1 MNFLKQLLNKDNF
14 FWGAL
19 IGFIF
24 PALAFLLIRF
34 LASTAGNE
42 EFIIRPL
49 GYDSMQVYAI
59 VANLIPFRI
68 YMINKQLD
76 RTGRGLI
83 FATFVLVIIYFI
95 MFFQY
100 KERMGLN

>member
-1 MNFLKQLLNKDNF
+1 MKFLKDLLNKDNF

-19 IGFIF
+19 LGFVI

-34 LASTAGNE
+34 LASTAGND
-42 EFIIRPL
+42 EFYIKPF
-49 GYDSMQVYAI
+49 GEDSMQVYAI

-83 FATFVLVIIYFI
+83 FATFVLVIAYFI
-95 MFFQY
+95 VYFTHKQQ
-100 KERMGLN
+100 MGL

>member
-1 MNFLKQLLNKDNF
+1 MNFIKQLINKDNF

-19 IGFIF
+19 IGFVF
-24 PALAFLLIRF
+24 PALTFLLIRF

-42 EFIIRPL
+42 AFVVRPL
-49 GYDSMQVYAI
+49 GYDSMQVYSI
-59 VANLIPFRI
+59 VANLLPFRY

-83 FATFVLVIIYFI
+83 FATFVLVIAYFI
-95 MFFQY
+95 VFFQN
-100 KERMGLN
+100 K

>member
-1 MNFLKQLLNKDNF
+1 MNFIKQLINKDNF

-19 IGFIF
+19 IGFVF
-24 PALAFLLIRF
+24 PALTFLLIRF
-34 LASTAGNE
+34 LAATAGNE
-42 EFIIRPL
+42 EFVIKPL
-49 GYDSMQVYAI
+49 GYDSMQVYSI

-83 FATFVLVIIYFI
+83 FATFVLVIAYFI
-95 MFFQY
+95 VFFQ
-100 KERMGLN
+100 NN

>member
-1 MNFLKQLLNKDNF
+1 MNFLKQLINKDNF

-19 IGFIF
+19 MGFFF
-24 PALAFLLIRF
+24 PAIVFIIIRLI
-34 LASTAGNE
+34 ASSAGNDQ
-42 EFIIRPL
+42 FAIKPL
-49 GYDSMQVYAI
+49 GEDSMQVYAI
-59 VANLIPFRI
+59 VANLIPFRF